1 MRVSA
6 PQLLGQ
12 VLLYAAFVVVIGYF
26 ATEPAYTHMDPDA
39 AAITVSFGHAGEKIA
54 PCRRLTPEEIAAL
67 PPNMRRPTDCPR
79 ERVSLLVEL
88 AVDGELLYRDWLP
101 PSGLAGDGTSTAYER
116 FVVAP
121 GRHVVTARLRGASW
135 DSTTSTSRSSS
146 SWPDRIW
153 SSTSVPIPEA
163 SDSYEPHRV
172 ERRIQPRG
180 AGSRP

>member
-26 ATEPAYTHMDPDA
+26 ATEPAYTHMDPGA

-121 GRHVVTARLRGASW
+121 GRHVVTARLR
-135 DSTTSTSRSSS
+135 DSRRELGF
-146 SWPDRIW
+146 D
-153 SSTSVPIPEA
+153 
-163 SDSYEPHRV
+163 YEHEQVV
-172 ERRIQPRG
+172 ELV
-180 AGSRP
+180 AGQNLVIDFRADTGGFRFL